1 MDIYFKN
8 ILVKFIL
15 CCNII
20 YKIILSYLAEGEV
33 EVNVTVL
40 RPALEDI
47 GCAIS
52 MIISIESKSQLMVD
66 KAKCEHGG
74 FRDQASKRPHIW
86 GYCTGWEKAGSC
98 TWSAA
103 WGCPRDHG
111 QGLSLEQQEGTDSQT
126 PGMGC
131 KMER

>member
-20 YKIILSYLAEGEV
+20 YKIIFSYLAEGEV
-33 EVNVTVL
+33 DVTVL

-52 MIISIESKSQLMVD
+52 MIILHWKWKSVD
-66 KAKCEHGG
+66 
-74 FRDQASKRPHIW
+74 
-86 GYCTGWEKAGSC
+86 GW
-98 TWSAA
+98 
-103 WGCPRDHG
+103 
-111 QGLSLEQQEGTDSQT
+111 
-126 PGMGC
+126 
-131 KMER
+131 